1 MKITIDERVLEK
13 YGLTLEEFLFW
24 YLCMRGYNIDN
35 IKEKLIEKNLASKD
49 LFKDFNVILSDNQK
63 DLVASILI
71 DSSLS
76 KDENLDF
83 EDIAEAMRE
92 AYPSGIKPG
101 TNYYWRGSKTEII
114 EKLKAIKSKY
124 KNFKFTKEEAVE
136 ATQRYVKSYE
146 NKDNTTMH
154 LLKYFILK
162 KDKVTGDVKSEF
174 MSYVEN
180 KGEADTINNDDWQ
193 TRLV

>member
-1 MKITIDERVLEK
+1 MKITIDEKVLEK
-13 YGLTLEEFLFW
+13 YDLTLEEFLFW

-71 DSSLS
+71 NSSLS

-83 EDIAEAMRE
+83 EDIAKAMRE
-92 AYPSGIKPG
+92 VYPSGMKSG
-101 TNYYWRGSKTEII
+101 TSYYWRDSVAII
-114 EKLKAIKSKY
+114 THKLKTLKSKFAF
-124 KNFKFTKEEAVE
+124 NFTKEQAVN
-136 ATQRYVKSYE
+136 ATKRYVESFNDDY
-146 NKDNTTMH
+146 TYMQ

-162 KDKVTGDVKSEF
+162 KDPSTGELRSDF
-174 MSYVEN
+174 MSYITNE
-180 KGEADTINNDDWQ
+180 GQEDLDNNLWQ
-193 TRLV
+193 THLV